1 MTIVSLLFVDDEA
14 GCAPESLQP
23 FAPKQS
29 ASKITAHVGTE
40 NDRDAVD
47 GGNLSLCCLRIVV
60 ALMQSRILQIYKV
73 VKCQQCREESRMREP
88 GFLSALR
95 QDLRF
100 AARMVAK
107 CPGFSAAIV
116 LTIALGIGA
125 NTALFSVIRAV
136 LLRPLGYGD
145 PQKLV
150 VLTRG
155 ATPIHVDEFR
165 AAARSYS
172 ETGVFSGGAEQMALT
187 GQGEPEVVSAARVSA
202 NFLSILGVPPA
213 LGRSFLPSEDRA
225 GTPNVA
231 MISTRLWRQHFAG
244 DPAVLGHIANLAGT
258 PYTIIGVLP
267 PRFAFPFAGA
277 NTDVWITRPI
287 EWSLMP
293 VKSRPLS
300 PYLHIF
306 GRLKPDVSLDQANA
320 ELVTLNRQYA
330 AAHPAMLDA
339 KPSTADNPTR
349 VSTLQESIVADV
361 RLPLLLLSGAVGLLL
376 LIVCAN
382 VASLLLARAATRAR
396 EFAVRSAVGAGRG
409 RLLRQL
415 LTESTLLSVLG
426 GAPGILLAWA
436 ALRGIRTV
444 TALELPRSS
453 EIRLDLGVLGFALSL
468 SLITGILFGLA
479 PALSAFRRDLAA
491 VLQGNLASSSA
502 RGRLRRHLA
511 AGPRGLLVAGQV
523 ALSLILLVSA
533 GLLLQSLAHLY
544 NVDPG
549 FRADRVLTMSISLGP
564 AQYDTDAKRASFYTR
579 LVERVEA
586 IPGVQHASV
595 TLTLPTT
602 GWAGAPVRIT
612 GRPEL
617 LLNQRPIAI
626 IQQISPNYFRT
637 LQIPLNR
644 GRAFTIGDKAG
655 APGVTIID
663 ESLARRF
670 WPQYPRGESPIGEHL
685 LVGSS
690 TQPLE
695 IVGIV
700 APVHQEGRDTD
711 PMPGFYVPNA
721 QQPPQAAILVL
732 RTKSDPRAFADTV
745 RRQILTLDRNQPV
758 SDIKTLS
765 AVLDTSE
772 DQRRLMFALLGGFS
786 LAATLLAVLGL
797 YSVISYSVVERTRE
811 IAIRQALGAQRHSI
825 LGLVLRQGLAVA
837 LAGIVFGTAGAAG
850 VTRLLNSMLFGV
862 KAIDLVTFTS
872 AAALFLI
879 VALAATYVPA
889 RRAAAVEPMAALRD
903 N

>member
-1 MTIVSLLFVDDEA
+1 MT
-14 GCAPESLQP
+14 
-23 FAPKQS
+23 
-29 ASKITAHVGTE
+29 
-40 NDRDAVD
+40 R
-47 GGNLSLCCLRIVV
+47 
-60 ALMQSRILQIYKV
+60 
-73 VKCQQCREESRMREP
+73 P
-88 GFLSALR
+88 GFLSVLR
-95 QDLRF
+95 QDIRF
-100 AARMVAK
+100 AGRMLARR
-107 CPGFSAAIV
+107 PGFSAAVI

-125 NTALFSVIRAV
+125 NTALFSVVRAV

-150 VLTRG
+150 ILTRG

-187 GQGEPEVVSAARVSA
+187 GRGEPEVVSAARVSA
-202 NFLSILGVPPA
+202 NFLNILGIEPA
-213 LGRSFLPSEDRA
+213 LGRSFLPAEDRT
-225 GTPNVA
+225 GGPDVA
-231 MISTRLWRQHFAG
+231 MISTRLWQRRFAG
-244 DPAVLGHIANLAGT
+244 NPGVLGHAVTLAGT

-267 PRFAFPFAGA
+267 PRFTFPFADA
-277 NTDVWITRPI
+277 DTDVWITRPI

-306 GRLKPDVSLDQANA
+306 GRLKPDVSLVQANA
-320 ELVTLNRQYA
+320 ELTALNRQYA
-330 AAHPAMLDA
+330 TAHPAMLDA

-376 LIVCAN
+376 FIVCAN

-396 EFAVRSAVGAGRG
+396 EFAVRSAVGAGRA

-415 LTESTLLSVLG
+415 LTESTLLSMLG
-426 GAPGILLAWA
+426 GALGVLLAWA
-436 ALRGIRTV
+436 ALRGIRAV

-453 EIRLDLGVLGFALSL
+453 EIHLDLGVLGYAVTLSL
-468 SLITGILFGLA
+468 LTGILFGLA
-479 PALSAFRRDLAA
+479 PARAAFRRDIAA
-491 VLQGNLASSSA
+491 VLQGNVANTSA
-502 RGRLRRHLA
+502 RGRFRRHLA
-511 AGPRGLLVAGQV
+511 VGPRGLLVAGQV
-523 ALSLILLVSA
+523 ALSLVLLVSA

-549 FRADRVLTMSISLGP
+549 FRPERVLTMAISLSP
-564 AQYDTDAKRASFYTR
+564 AQYDTDAKRARFYSR

-586 IPGVQHASV
+586 IPGVEHASV

-626 IQQISPNYFRT
+626 IQQISPDYFRT
-637 LQIPLNR
+637 LQVPLNR
-644 GRAFTIGDKAG
+644 GRAFSIGDDAS

-670 WPQYPRGESPIGEHL
+670 WPQYPRGENPIGQHL

-690 TQPLE
+690 KQPLE
-695 IVGIV
+695 IVGIA
-700 APVHQEGRDTD
+700 APVHQEGRDAD

-721 QQPPQAAILVL
+721 QQPPQAAILIL
-732 RTKSDPRAFADTV
+732 RTKSDPAAFTNTV
-745 RRQILTLDRNQPV
+745 RRQVLALDRNQPV

-765 AVLDTSE
+765 AVLDASE
-772 DQRRLMFALLGGFS
+772 DQRRLMFSLLGAFS
-786 LAATLLAVLGL
+786 IAATLLAVLGL

-811 IAIRQALGAQRHSI
+811 IAIRQALGAQRGSI
-825 LGLVLRQGLAVA
+825 LALVLRQGLGIA
-837 LAGIVFGTAGAAG
+837 LAGIAFGILGAAG
-850 VTRLLNSMLFGV
+850 LTRLLASMLFGV
-862 KAIDLVTFTS
+862 KAIDSVTFIS

-879 VALAATYVPA
+879 IALAATYIPA

-903 N
+903 S